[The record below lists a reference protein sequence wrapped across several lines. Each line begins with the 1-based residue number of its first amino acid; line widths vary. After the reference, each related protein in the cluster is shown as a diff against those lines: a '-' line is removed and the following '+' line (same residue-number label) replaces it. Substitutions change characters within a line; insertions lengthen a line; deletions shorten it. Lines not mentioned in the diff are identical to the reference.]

1 MMNETRPLFIV
12 IEGIDGCGKSTLVN
26 LLASKLKFHLLKSPP
41 DELSDV
47 RGLFDMDDVA
57 HKLFY
62 AAANK
67 IVSGKVGKFMAVG
80 DSVIC
85 DRYWLSTKVYS
96 SVRKDDIAIDAI
108 EQHLVRPDFT
118 IYLYLDEAIRK
129 ERMNRRGALNEI
141 DQRSVN
147 DVSQLGAAYDN
158 ELLQPFSG
166 QVLKIDTGAG
176 TPEELV
182 KVILSRMGIFVSS

>member
-1 MMNETRPLFIV
+1 MNETRPVFIV

-26 LLASKLKFHLLKSPP
+26 LLASKLKFHLLTSPP
-41 DELSDV
+41 HELSEV
-47 RGLFDMDDVA
+47 RVLFDMDDVA

-67 IVSGKVGKFMAVG
+67 IVSGKVGKFIATG
-80 DSVIC
+80 NSVIC

-96 SVRKDDIAIDAI
+96 SVRKDDIDID
-108 EQHLVRPDFT
+108 EVEKHLVRPDFT

-129 ERMNRRGALNEI
+129 ERMNHRGALNVI

-147 DVSQLGAAYDN
+147 DVTQLRAAYDN
-158 ELLQPFSG
+158 ELLNPFSG
-166 QVLKIDTGAG
+166 QVLKIDTGTG

-182 KVILSRMGIFVSS
+182 NVILSQMGIFC